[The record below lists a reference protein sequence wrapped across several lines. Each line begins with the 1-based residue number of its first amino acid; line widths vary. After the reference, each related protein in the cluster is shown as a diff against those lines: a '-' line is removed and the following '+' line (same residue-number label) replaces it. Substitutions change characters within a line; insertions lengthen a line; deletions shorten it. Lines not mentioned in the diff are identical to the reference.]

1 MMNYIWPLMIIFSLF
16 CAIATG
22 NTDKLSS
29 SIIGSSADAIA
40 LIIKIAG
47 IICMWNGIV
56 EIAEKS
62 NLTKVLCKI
71 LNPFLKLIFPTLKD
85 EKARELISM
94 NITAN
99 LLGLDNAATP
109 LGLQAMRRLQESN
122 NNSRTANNNMVRFVV
137 INTASIHLVP
147 TTVAMLRQEYG
158 SASPTEILLPALL
171 TSIIALTVGLIMTNI
186 LKRCFNE

>member
-16 CAIATG
+16 CAIATR

-40 LIIKIAG
+40 LIIKITG

-62 NLTKVLCKI
+62 NLTKALCKI